1 MTRGRSAD
9 ADREAPLSDD
19 AAARADAREA
29 PPSLAE
35 PPRADVREAPL
46 SVDEALARVRRPGA
60 GGLAVFVGA
69 VRDESSGRTVT
80 RLEYSAYASMARREM
95 ERIAAEL
102 ESEIPG
108 VRVAVMHRIGSLEV
122 GDAAVVCAA
131 SAPHRGEAFEA
142 CRALI
147 DRIKARVPIWKRE
160 IGPDG
165 AAWVGWEDARCG
177 PDHDHAATGHGHATA
192 EHGHATSEHGRVPAE
207 HEPRDP

>member
-1 MTRGRSAD
+1 M
-9 ADREAPLSDD
+9 
-19 AAARADAREA
+19 
-29 PPSLAE
+29 
-35 PPRADVREAPL
+35 
-46 SVDEALARVRRPGA
+46 
-60 GGLAVFVGA
+60 
-69 VRDESSGRTVT
+69 T

-177 PDHDHAATGHGHATA
+177 PGHDHAPESRDHAPESRDHAPEGRGHAP
-192 EHGHATSEHGRVPAE
+192 ESR
-207 HEPRDP
+207 EPRDA